1 VAAISLALAAS
12 LAWGLAD
19 FWGGLKSRKLALL
32 SVLAVS
38 QGAGLVAVAIA
49 VAIRGEGPPSDGDFA
64 LWAALGG
71 IAGAA
76 GLAAFYRGLVVGA
89 MSIVAPVSATAAVI
103 PVAVGVAT
111 GERPSAIQAVGA
123 ALAIAG
129 VATASREG
137 VSEEERPSGAH
148 AVRRHTAAG
157 IPLALLAALGFGG
170 FFVGLD
176 AAADEGDVLWA
187 MLAARIAS
195 GSLLVGAAV
204 VLRPPLEGGRSQIPA
219 LVAIGLLDVSA
230 NLLFAVASTLGFVS
244 IVGVLASLYP
254 VVTIFL
260 ARALLRERIDRV
272 QEVGVAGALGGVALI
287 AAG

>member
-1 VAAISLALAAS
+1 VLAISQA
-12 LAWGLAD
+12 
-19 FWGGLKSRKLALL
+19 
-32 SVLAVS
+32 
-38 QGAGLVAVAIA
+38 AGLVAVAAA
-49 VAIRGEGPPSDGDFA
+49 VTIRGDGPPSDSGFA
-64 LWAALGG
+64 VWAALGG

-111 GERPSAIQAVGA
+111 GERPSAIQAVGV
-123 ALAIAG
+123 ALAILG
-129 VATASREG
+129 VAAASSEG
-137 VSEEERPSGAH
+137 VGNENGAATPSIT
-148 AVRRHTAAG
+148 RRRRATG
-157 IPLALLAALGFGG
+157 IPLALLAAAGFGA

-176 AAADEGDVLWA
+176 AAANEGEVLWA
-187 MLAARIAS
+187 MLVARIAS
-195 GSLLVGAAV
+195 GSLLVAAAL

-254 VVTIFL
+254 VITIFL
-260 ARALLRERIDRV
+260 ARAVLRERIDRV